1 MGLEAAI
8 DGAATVWQVEKDPYA
23 RQVLARH
30 WPDADRTC
38 QDVRKGNRQTLA
50 PVDLICGGFPCQ
62 SISVAGKQDGFKE
75 GSKSSLWF
83 EMSRI
88 IGELLPRFVVL
99 ENVPAIVTIDGGRV
113 LGRVLGDL
121 ASMGYDAE
129 WHRLGAS
136 DVGAPHRRW
145 RWFLIGWLPSNADS
159 NREPVGALYAKTPRM
174 SEAVADP
181 EGVRVE
187 RNGAAVQQVAQP
199 PPGPRVSGCDSTR
212 DRGAHWKVEPRMD
225 RVVDGVPD
233 RAQWAARLRCLGNA
247 VVPQCAYVV
256 GQRLQII
263 RRAIE

>member
-8 DGAATVWQVEKDPYA
+8 DGAATVWQVEQDPYA
-23 RQVLARH
+23 RQVLERH
-30 WPDADRTC
+30 WPDADRSC

-62 SISVAGKQDGFKE
+62 SISSATAGKQDGFKE

-83 EMSRI
+83 EMSGI

-99 ENVPAIVTIDGGRV
+99 ENVPNIVTIDGGRV
-113 LGRVLGDL
+113 FGRVLGDL

-145 RWFLIGWLPSNADS
+145 RWFLIGWLPSNA
-159 NREPVGALYAKTPRM
+159 NRNCEPVVPVDAKAPRLSWDRSSRWETKPAL
-174 SEAVADP
+174 
-181 EGVRVE
+181 
-187 RNGAAVQQVAQP
+187 
-199 PPGPRVSGCDSTR
+199 
-212 DRGAHWKVEPRMD
+212 D
-225 RVVDGVPD
+225 RVVNGVPAGAHIND
-233 RAQWAARLRCLGNA
+233 RLRCLGNA

-256 GQRLQII
+256 GQRLQTI